1 MRLTDE
7 IYSQMQ
13 SGGTPIPGVKLAT
26 LYNNSENRPVTLF
39 DIDLSAIQWPTNGLI
54 YSTKPVRLCNGAV
67 LRDNIT
73 VATPAT
79 IYTKGDFNRG
89 TTADGHKSAAL
100 VTLDRIYHLSDHWD
114 DKAPQNSWN
123 NAGIPNAPIVIQ
135 TAFDNRDNPLK
146 QENFPPHAGM
156 DSAVDKDGDSHLV
169 INAALVDGVPSV
181 NELNWAAAPN
191 AFVNPNYGD
200 YVHAIYLSA
209 APGPYVTPWQASV
222 NCAANSDCLLEEFQQ
237 LHVATG
243 YPNNGD
249 SLLKGHSNP
258 DKWDLLEPYVKL
270 DRKGS
275 VMHLQAAVMG
285 PYTTSPQ
292 TWDLAPKVSPWLV
305 RSYYTPW
312 IRTYAAEPRF
322 SYPQTL
328 PKFTPNI
335 STKTLW
341 SASE

>member
-1 MRLTDE
+1 M
-7 IYSQMQ
+7 
-13 SGGTPIPGVKLAT
+13 
-26 LYNNSENRPVTLF
+26 
-39 DIDLSAIQWPTNGLI
+39 
-54 YSTKPVRLCNGAV
+54 RLCNGAV